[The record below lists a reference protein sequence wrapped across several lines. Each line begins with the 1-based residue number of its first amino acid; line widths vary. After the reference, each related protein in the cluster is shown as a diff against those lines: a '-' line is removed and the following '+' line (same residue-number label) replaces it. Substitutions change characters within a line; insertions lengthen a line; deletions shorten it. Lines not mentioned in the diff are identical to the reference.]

1 MEKLPSIL
9 WLGQF
14 CIATPRCYGCT
25 SVVGLITTELLVKVG
40 LVNFNFYIFINEAV
54 PIVYELTAVGEQTSE
69 NDFLFGGGG
78 GDSSLYKCLEDNFC
92 YYIKESLT
100 FFNV

>member
-14 CIATPRCYGCT
+14 CIATPRCHGCT

-40 LVNFNFYIFINEAV
+40 LVNFNFYIFINEAG

-69 NDFLFGGGG
+69 NDFLFGGEGAIAH
-78 GDSSLYKCLEDNFC
+78 
-92 YYIKESLT
+92 YI
-100 FFNV
+100 NVLKTIFVIILKSR